1 MCRLPRCRNI
11 EAELLD
17 MKDRVVRTRVQQ
29 RSSADWS
36 DLQWPAPLA
45 SPAPELEGV
54 ADELRQ
60 LYEMYS
66 DHDEVPERLAAL
78 ARSAADAYEQ
88 LAGDPPT
95 PTCAGDTDRTRDRE
109 GKSAAVRGRLGGR
122 RSVKKKK

>member
-1 MCRLPRCRNI
+1 MRISDWSSDVCSSDLSGTNVPMCRLPRVRNI

-60 LYEMYS
+60 LYETYS
-66 DHDEVPERLAAL
+66 DNDEVHERPASTEELPVGK
-78 ARSAADAYEQ
+78 E
-88 LAGDPPT
+88 G
-95 PTCAGDTDRTRDRE
+95 GDTL
-109 GKSAAVRGRLGGR
+109 KAQ
-122 RSVKKKK
+122 